1 MEIYKFKAIPTE
13 VRYYNEESAWGCY
26 IFNTYDDIPQTKE
39 GYNGVGIGTLA
50 GKMQM
55 LSLGLEYE
63 VTASLEYNKK
73 YQRYNYVPQTVISIK
88 PKTISQQARFL
99 ETIVTKRQA
108 ESILKEYPNVIE
120 DVIDGKE
127 IDVKK
132 IKGIGEKTWESI
144 KCRIE
149 KNYVISDIL
158 TLLSPL
164 GISIQ
169 SIQKLLNYENNPV
182 LLKQKLKNNPYI
194 LTKINGIGFKKAD
207 EIALKITPNI
217 KVSNYRVVAF
227 VRWYLNSIANDSG
240 DTWVYRKTLDNAV
253 RDNINECYELYEKF
267 MQEQEF
273 GGKMLVLKEDK
284 VGLKYIYD
292 TEYAIVRKLDQL
304 NSVEPVW
311 NIDIDVGI
319 KRAEQEL
326 GFLYT
331 DEQKK
336 TIRDCCENNV
346 VIITGQAGTG
356 KSTILRGL
364 IEIYKDYII
373 ACCAL
378 SAKAAQRIVEATGH
392 DASTIHRLLGYSNGG
407 FTFDENAPLGCDV
420 LVLDEASMVNAEI
433 FLSLLSAVKSGTKVI
448 ICGDDEQLPPIGC
461 ANIFH
466 DLLRMDKYS
475 CVKLTKILRQAERS
489 GIITDSRKIRQNEY
503 PIESPEP
510 MIVTGELQ
518 DMTYVFRK
526 DKEKMRT
533 LGINTYLKTVE
544 EHGVDDT
551 ILITPCKQHRVNCT
565 EELNKIIQDRLI
577 PASSPSVSYGK
588 KEFRVGAKVIQR
600 VNDYE
605 KNVFNGEI
613 GKVIEIS
620 DKDKKRGTLTSVKFS
635 DNKVIE
641 YTRSELASLE
651 LAYALTVHVT
661 QGSGYDNVIILVD
674 NSHYKLLD
682 SCLLYTAVTR
692 AKKKCLLISEPS
704 AFSMCIKNKASE
716 RKTWLSLEENLNCY
730 FAQK

>member
-1 MEIYKFKAIPTE
+1 METYKFKAVPTDI
-13 VRYYNEESAWGCY
+13 RYYNEESAWGCY
-26 IFNTYDDIPQTKE
+26 IFNTNDDIPQTKE
-39 GYNGVGIGTLA
+39 GYNGVKIGTLA

-63 VTASLEYNKK
+63 VTATLEYNKK
-73 YQRYNYVPQTVISIK
+73 YQKYNYVPQTVISIK
-88 PKTISQQARFL
+88 PKTKDQQARFL

-108 ESILKEYPNVIE
+108 ESILSAYPNVVE
-120 DVIDGKE
+120 DVVDGKE
-127 IDVKK
+127 IDVNK
-132 IKGIGEKTWESI
+132 IKGVGEKTWESI
-144 KCRIE
+144 KFRIE

-182 LLKQKLKNNPYI
+182 LLKQKLKTNPYI

-207 EIALKITPNI
+207 EIALKITPSI

-227 VRWYLNSIANDSG
+227 VRWYLNSIANDNG
-240 DTWVYRKTLDNAV
+240 DTWVYRITLDNAV

-292 TEYAIVRKLDQL
+292 TEYAVVKKLDEL
-304 NSVEPVW
+304 NSVEPAW
-311 NIDIDVGI
+311 DIDIDKGI
-319 KRAEQEL
+319 KQAEQEL
-326 GFLYT
+326 GFRYT

-336 TIRDCCENNV
+336 TIRDCCEKNV

-364 IEIYKDYII
+364 VDIYKNYKIF
-373 ACCAL
+373 CCAL
-378 SAKAAQRIVEATGH
+378 SAKAVQRIIEATGH
-392 DASTIHRLLGYSNGG
+392 SAKTIHRLLGYSNGS
-407 FTFDENAPLGCDV
+407 FVFNEKMPLQCDM
-420 LVLDEASMVNAEI
+420 LVLDEASMVNSEI
-433 FLSLLSAVKSGTKVI
+433 FLSLLSAVKQGTKVI
-448 ICGDDEQLPPIGC
+448 ICGDDEQLPPIGS

-466 DLLRMDKYS
+466 DLLRMDRYA

-503 PIESPEP
+503 PIESPDP
-510 MIVTGELQ
+510 HIVTGELQ
-518 DMTYVFRK
+518 DMTYVFRN
-526 DKEKMRT
+526 DKEKMRS
-533 LGINTYLKTVE
+533 LAINTYLKTVE
-544 EHGVDDT
+544 KNGIDNT
-551 ILITPCKQHRVNCT
+551 IIITPCKQHRVNST
-565 EELNKIIQDRLI
+565 EELNKIVQDKLI
-577 PASSPSVSYGK
+577 PASSPSVSIGK

-661 QGSGYDNVIILVD
+661 QGSGYDNVIILID
-674 NSHYKLLD
+674 SSHYKLLD

-716 RKTWLSLEENLNCY
+716 RKTWLSLERKSLL
-730 FAQK
+730 